1 MTCLDLDNEVNQ
13 IVAELGVTI
22 METPR
27 LDSDAKYIAIM
38 NTIVLDAR
46 LSDRV
51 KLLRLLH
58 ELGHAA
64 KHKNNYVLYKRTFAL
79 HSKMENEAEEF
90 MIEKMLEV
98 TLGNPEFDPGSF
110 NYVNFL
116 ESYEIELRYEPF
128 VKQFMTKYLVRP
140 NSDHIFF

>member
-1 MTCLDLDNEVNQ
+1 MDLDNEVNE
-13 IVAELGVTI
+13 IIDELGVSI
-22 METPR
+22 IETPR
-27 LDSDAKYIAIM
+27 LDSDAKYIPLA
-38 NTIVLDAR
+38 NTIVIDRR
-46 LSDRV
+46 LPDRI
-51 KLLRLLH
+51 KMLRLLH

-64 KHKNNYVLYKRTFAL
+64 KHKGNYVLYRKTFAL

-98 TLGNPEFDPGSF
+98 TLNNPEFDPGSF

-128 VKQFMTKYLVRP
+128 VKQFITKYLVGS
-140 NSDHIFF
+140 NSDYIFF

>member
-1 MTCLDLDNEVNQ
+1 MIYLDLDNEVNE
-13 IVAELGVTI
+13 IIAELGVTI
-22 METPR
+22 TETPR

-38 NTIVLDAR
+38 NTIVIDAR
-46 LSDRV
+46 LSDHVR
-51 KLLRLLH
+51 LLKLLH

-110 NYVNFL
+110 NYLNFL

-128 VKQFMTKYLVRP
+128 VKQFMTKYLVGA
-140 NSDHIFF
+140 NSSNIFF

>member
-1 MTCLDLDNEVNQ
+1 MDLDNEVNEI
-13 IVAELGVTI
+13 IVELGVTI
-22 METPR
+22 IEAPK
-27 LDSDAKYIAIM
+27 LDADARYIPIT
-38 NTIVLDAR
+38 NTIVIDAR
-46 LSDRV
+46 LSERV

-58 ELGHAA
+58 ELGHVA
-64 KHKNNYVLYKRTFAL
+64 KHKNNYVLYRRSFAL

-98 TLGNPEFDPGSF
+98 TLNNPEFDPGSF

-128 VKQFMTKYLVRP
+128 VKQFMTKYLVGP
-140 NSDHIFF
+140 NSDYIFF

>member
-1 MTCLDLDNEVNQ
+1 MDLDNEVKEI
-13 IVAELGVTI
+13 IVELGVTI
-22 METPR
+22 IEAPK
-27 LDSDAKYIAIM
+27 LDADARYIPIT
-38 NTIVLDAR
+38 NTIVIDAR
-46 LSDRV
+46 LPERV

-58 ELGHAA
+58 ELGHVA
-64 KHKNNYVLYKRTFAL
+64 KHKNNYVLYRKSFAL

-98 TLGNPEFDPGSF
+98 TLNNPEFDPGSF

-128 VKQFMTKYLVRP
+128 VKQFMTKYLVGS
-140 NSDHIFF
+140 NSDYIFF

>member
-1 MTCLDLDNEVNQ
+1 MDLDNEVNE
-13 IVAELGVTI
+13 IIDELGVSI
-22 METPR
+22 IETPR
-27 LDSDAKYIAIM
+27 LDSDAKYIPLA
-38 NTIVLDAR
+38 NTIVIDRR
-46 LSDRV
+46 LPDRI

-64 KHKNNYVLYKRTFAL
+64 KHKRNYVLYRRTFAL

-90 MIEKMLEV
+90 MIEKMLEA
-98 TLGNPEFDPGSF
+98 TLNNPEFDPGSF

-128 VKQFMTKYLVRP
+128 VKQFMTKYLVGP
-140 NSDHIFF
+140 NSDYVFF

>member
-1 MTCLDLDNEVNQ
+1 MDLNNEVNE
-13 IVAELGVTI
+13 IIDELGVTI
-22 METPR
+22 IETPR
-27 LDSDAKYIAIM
+27 LDSDARYIAIM

-46 LSDRV
+46 LSDHV
-51 KLLRLLH
+51 KTLRLLH

-64 KHKNNYVLYKRTFAL
+64 KHKNNYVLYKKTFAL

-98 TLGNPEFDPGSF
+98 TVNNPDFEPSSF

-128 VKQFMTKYLVRP
+128 VKQFMTNYLVGA
-140 NSDHIFF
+140 NSNNIFFN

>member
-1 MTCLDLDNEVNQ
+1 MIFLDLDNEVKEI
-13 IVAELGVTI
+13 IVELGVTI
-22 METPR
+22 IEAPK
-27 LDSDAKYIAIM
+27 LDADARYIPIT
-38 NTIVLDAR
+38 NTIVIDAR
-46 LSDRV
+46 LPERV

-58 ELGHAA
+58 ELGHVA
-64 KHKNNYVLYKRTFAL
+64 KHKNNYVLYRKSFAL

-98 TLGNPEFDPGSF
+98 TLNNPEFDPGSF

-128 VKQFMTKYLVRP
+128 VKQFMTKYLVGS
-140 NSDHIFF
+140 NSDYIFF